1 MLEIQFTRLNLR
13 EFINKENLHMCK
25 FAIYTCVN
33 LLYLHMCKKSKKNDF
48 EMRNELCD
56 VINSCFDVVS

>member
-1 MLEIQFTRLNLR
+1 MLETKFTRLNLR

-33 LLYLHMCKKSKKNDF
+33 LLYLHMCKNSNKSDF
-48 EMRNELCD
+48 ERRNEL
-56 VINSCFDVVS
+56 FDVVNSFFDVLF